1 MARTAIAAERVHRM
15 PRKMVA
21 DSFRTE
27 MERVSAIDAV
37 SSTRTTWIRSRV
49 ATAQR

>member
-15 PRKMVA
+15 RRKMVA

-27 MERVSAIDAV
+27 MERVPAIDAV
-37 SSTRTTWIRSRV
+37 YSTRTTWTRSKV
-49 ATAQR
+49 AITQR